1 VIDRYT
7 YPKMAEIWSD
17 DARLALWVKIEI
29 EVVRAW
35 VELGRVPESALAV
48 IESKAALDIE
58 RMKEIEEATHH
69 DVIAFLTALGESI
82 GPEARYIHLGMT
94 SSDILDTATGAQ
106 IARAGRLLLDELD
119 SLVDLVKALAIEHE
133 KTPIVGRT
141 HGVHAEP
148 MSLGLKF
155 AYWWDELGRAGDML
169 AVAVGAAAVGKI
181 SGAVG
186 TYANLD
192 PRIEGRVCK
201 ELGIHPAEISSQIVS
216 RDRHARYLA
225 ALATLGSVIARQ
237 ALEIRLLARTETGE
251 ILEGFGKKQKG
262 SSAMPHKRNPIKCEQ
277 MCGLARL
284 LRANAAAGMENIE
297 LWHERDISHSSVE
310 RIILPDS
317 SIIAHYMV
325 KRFAGVVSGLDIRPD
340 AMLENLESSRG
351 LFASGTVLTLLVEA
365 GLSRDDA
372 YEVVQSAAMAART
385 GGTPFRDE
393 IGKSERVRELL
404 GEKALDDALGLERH
418 MDGTRAVFER
428 LGLGREDE
436 KCGQC

>member
-216 RDRHARYLA
+216 RDRHARYLS

>member
-1 VIDRYT
+1 MIDRYT
-7 YPKMAEIWSD
+7 CPEMAEIWSD
-17 DARLALWVKIEI
+17 ETKLALWVKIEI

-35 VELGRVPESALAV
+35 VELDRVPEDALAV
-48 IESKAALDIE
+48 IEKKAAVDIE
-58 RMKEIEEATHH
+58 RMKEIEKATHH
-69 DVIAFLTALGESI
+69 DVIAFLTTLGESI
-82 GPEARYIHLGMT
+82 GPQARYVHLGMT
-94 SSDILDTATGAQ
+94 SSDILDTATGVQ
-106 IARAGRLLLDELD
+106 IARAGHLLLYELD
-119 SLVDLVKALAIEHE
+119 KLTDRVRTLALEHE
-133 KTPIVGRT
+133 ETPIFGRT

-155 AYWWDELGRAGDML
+155 AYWWDELVRAGDML
-169 AVAVGAAAVGKI
+169 AVATGAAAVGKV

-192 PRIEGRVCK
+192 PRIEGRVC
-201 ELGIHPAEISSQIVS
+201 EALDIRPAEISNQIVS
-216 RDRHARYLA
+216 RDRHARYLS
-225 ALATLGSVIARQ
+225 ALAVLGSVIARQ
-237 ALEIRLLARTETGE
+237 ALEIRLLARTETAE
-251 ILEGFGKKQKG
+251 ILEGFGRKQKG

-325 KRFAGVVSGLDIRPD
+325 KRFADVVGGLHIRPD
-340 AMLENLESSRG
+340 AMLRNLESSRG

-372 YEVVQSAAMAART
+372 YEIVQSAAMRARAE
-385 GGTPFRDE
+385 GTLFRDE
-393 IGKSERVRELL
+393 IAKSKRVRELL
-404 GEKALDDALGLERH
+404 SDEALDAALSLERH
-418 MDGTRAVFER
+418 MKGTRAVFER
-428 LGLGREDE
+428 LGFFSEPGEYGE
-436 KCGQC
+436 C